1 MKKHNNSAMK
11 SEPTSKRTKSRGPV
25 QRDTKEVLAELVGK
39 LKEKLDPKK
48 VATTGRHGSSVVG
61 VSVNALTSFSHANLY
76 GNERDR
82 YSENL
87 IRGGR
92 LRRSGRC
99 RIPIDPSART
109 ST

>member
-1 MKKHNNSAMK
+1 MKKHNNSGMK

-48 VATTGRHGSSVVG
+48 VAATGRHWSSVAG
-61 VSVNALTSFSHANLY
+61 GERKRLTSFSHANLY

-82 YSENL
+82 DSENL